1 MFAAADIARRR
12 RQATKTRGM
21 RGFFIGTWCRE
32 RNQTCSETRML
43 YGVIVETAIFSTHFY
58 TQTAAAAVMVYVAC
72 WVMRSIYLVFFR
84 SALHA
89 SISMRIDP
97 FTAKLSGTLA
107 GNFPA
112 AIFR

>member
-1 MFAAADIARRR
+1 VTRREASNKKP
-12 RQATKTRGM
+12 ATGA
-21 RGFFIGTWCRE
+21 GFQSETGAQE

-43 YGVIVETAIFSTHFY
+43 YGVIVETAIFSTHLY